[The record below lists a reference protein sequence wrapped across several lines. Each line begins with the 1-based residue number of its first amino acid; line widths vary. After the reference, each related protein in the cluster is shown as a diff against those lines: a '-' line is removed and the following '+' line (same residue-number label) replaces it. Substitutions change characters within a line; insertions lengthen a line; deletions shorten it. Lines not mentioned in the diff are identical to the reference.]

1 VREPYAHDAVVSL
14 PVGAD
19 EAAPGAA
26 VTVELCGH
34 WRHHPPCPVAPHHTR
49 ARREGE
55 DLHLRVLFAAEPE
68 REMEVRRRIDAAPA
82 AGRVAGPD
90 GGATRWRLR
99 CSAAGTVDPDEA
111 DHASRLV
118 SDG

>member
-1 VREPYAHDAVVSL
+1 MREPYAHDAVLSL

-34 WRHHPPCPVAPHHTR
+34 WRHDPPCPVAPHHTR
-49 ARREGE
+49 AHREGD
-55 DLHLRVLFAAEPE
+55 DLHVRVLFAAEPK
-68 REMEVRRRIDAAPA
+68 REMEVRRRIDAALA

-99 CSAAGTVDPDEA
+99 SSAAGTVDPDEA

-118 SDG
+118 ADG

>member
-1 VREPYAHDAVVSL
+1 MREPYAHDVVLSL

-26 VTVELCGH
+26 VTVELCGN
-34 WRHHPPCPVAPHHTR
+34 WRHDPPCPFAPHHTR
-49 ARREGE
+49 AHREG
-55 DLHLRVLFAAEPE
+55 DALHLRVLFAAEPE
-68 REMEVRRRIDAAPA
+68 RERDVRRRIDAALA

-90 GGATRWRLR
+90 GGTTRWQLR
-99 CSAAGTVDPDEA
+99 SSAAGTVDPDEA

-118 SDG
+118 TDG